1 MQWTNGQQEALTLL
15 SEWEKLDVYAN
26 PDDSIF
32 TLSGAAGTG
41 KTTVVQE
48 IINLFKKYKKQ
59 ILEFKNG
66 NEYIQKIDEILIDN
80 FT

>member
-1 MQWTNGQQEALTLL
+1 MLDLNLL
-15 SEWEKLDVYAN
+15 KVSSK
-26 PDDSIF
+26 
-32 TLSGAAGTG
+32 
-41 KTTVVQE
+41 KE

-59 ILEFKNG
+59 ILEFKTG